1 MDESKALTI
10 VSALANG
17 VNPSSGEVFAAD
29 SPYQAPDVIRALF
42 RALQALESSVQR
54 RTRARSDSF
63 GNAGKPWS
71 DEEDQR
77 LLAEFDSGRPL
88 AELASLH
95 GRTHGGIQAR
105 LERHGRLLP
114 DASRPLSVSR
124 WRNGAARSG
133 RQ

>member
-1 MDESKALTI
+1 MDENKALTI

-17 VNPSSGEVFAAD
+17 VNPATGELFPGD

-42 RALQALESSVQR
+42 SAVRVLEVRVQR
-54 RTRARSDSF
+54 RTRARNDTF
-63 GNAGKPWS
+63 GNAGKPWN

-77 LLAEFDSGRPL
+77 LLAEFDNGRPL

-114 DASRPLSVSR
+114 DAGRPLGLSR
-124 WRNGAARSG
+124 WRNGAARG
-133 RQ
+133 A

>member
-1 MDESKALTI
+1 MDENKALTI

-17 VNPSSGEVFAAD
+17 VNPATGELFAAD

-42 RALQALESSVQR
+42 SAVRVLEVSVQR
-54 RTRARSDSF
+54 RTRARNDTF

-77 LLAEFDSGRPL
+77 LLAEFDNGRPL

-114 DASRPLSVSR
+114 DAVRPLGLSR
-124 WRNGAARSG
+124 WRNGAARG
-133 RQ
+133 E

>member
-17 VNPSSGEVFAAD
+17 VNPATGELFAAD

-42 RALQALESSVQR
+42 RAVQLLELNVQR
-54 RTRARSDSF
+54 RTRARNDGF

-77 LLAEFDSGRPL
+77 LLAEFDNGRPL

-114 DASRPLSVSR
+114 DAARPLGLSR
-124 WRNGAARSG
+124 WRNGAARG
-133 RQ
+133 A